1 MTESPSIAH
10 AAIQTK
16 INYRSIGVMCQP
28 NLSTKSTQT
37 IPYPSPY
44 SKSTNTDDLVPLGPP
59 PEAEENL
66 NDSILTHSDKAELDE
81 SYAPSGTEYETDTTC
96 DARFDDSE
104 ENEDTEDEKQFL
116 TFWSVLAPLF
126 VFCLKCKQTA
136 SVHKVATKGTMLIVT
151 LLCVDDHLS
160 TWRSQPTVG
169 NGLALGN
176 LLLAAGILFSGATYS
191 KIREVCDI
199 SKTNIFGKT
208 RFYAIQKDYL
218 FPVVNK
224 IFEQKKLLILE
235 NIQDLSPE
243 GIHLSGDGRCDSP
256 GFNAKYGT
264 YSFMQAVTNL
274 ILDFTIT
281 QVSQVSSSNAMEKF
295 GFIKLLSSL
304 ENFGIKISSITTDR
318 HIQIRAYLSKE
329 RPDIVH
335 QFDIWHLAKSIKKDL
350 ILKSKSKKCEN
361 LKKWIKS
368 VLNHFWW
375 CCSTCNGDERIL
387 LEKWKSLLFHVRNKH
402 TWKGYKHF
410 HKCVHKRLSK
420 TESSDVEW
428 LSEGTDVYHA
438 LEQVVLNRNLLRDLS
453 FVTEFNHTGQLE
465 VFHSLLNKYCPK
477 RQHFPMYGMIARHQL
492 AILDFNCGVNL
503 SRAVTSSGK
512 DRFKYQF
519 SKITQNWTCKP
530 LKEEKK
536 RPYLLEMT
544 SEVVRVAQEKVS
556 LALPPIP
563 KLPENIAS
571 TPRPDTKE
579 LRENWRSRFSTPK
592 KEK

>member
-1 MTESPSIAH
+1 M
-10 AAIQTK
+10 
-16 INYRSIGVMCQP
+16 
-28 NLSTKSTQT
+28 
-37 IPYPSPY
+37 
-44 SKSTNTDDLVPLGPP
+44 
-59 PEAEENL
+59 

-96 DARFDDSE
+96 NARFDDSE

-126 VFCLKCKQTA
+126 VFCSKCKQTA

-160 TWRSQPTVG
+160 TWRSQPTVEK
-169 NGLALGN
+169 GLALGN

-224 IFEQKKLLILE
+224 IFEQTKLLILE
-235 NIQDLSPE
+235 NIQDLSLE
-243 GIHLSGDGRCDSP
+243 GIHLSGDGRCDSH

-281 QVSQVSSSNAMEKF
+281 QFSQVSSSNAMEKF

-304 ENFGIKISSITTDR
+304 ENFGIKISSINTDR

-350 ILKSKSKKCEN
+350 ILKS
-361 LKKWIKS
+361 
-368 VLNHFWW
+368 
-375 CCSTCNGDERIL
+375 
-387 LEKWKSLLFHVRNKH
+387 
-402 TWKGYKHF
+402 
-410 HKCVHKRLSK
+410 
-420 TESSDVEW
+420 
-428 LSEGTDVYHA
+428 
-438 LEQVVLNRNLLRDLS
+438 
-453 FVTEFNHTGQLE
+453 
-465 VFHSLLNKYCPK
+465 
-477 RQHFPMYGMIARHQL
+477 
-492 AILDFNCGVNL
+492 
-503 SRAVTSSGK
+503 
-512 DRFKYQF
+512 
-519 SKITQNWTCKP
+519 
-530 LKEEKK
+530 
-536 RPYLLEMT
+536 
-544 SEVVRVAQEKVS
+544 
-556 LALPPIP
+556 
-563 KLPENIAS
+563 
-571 TPRPDTKE
+571 
-579 LRENWRSRFSTPK
+579 
-592 KEK
+592 